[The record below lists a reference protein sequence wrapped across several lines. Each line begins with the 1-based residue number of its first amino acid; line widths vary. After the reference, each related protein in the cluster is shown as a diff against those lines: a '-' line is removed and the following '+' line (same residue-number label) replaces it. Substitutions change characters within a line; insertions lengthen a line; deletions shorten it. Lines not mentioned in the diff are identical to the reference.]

1 MIMMR
6 LRIVLICA
14 TALLFAFAGSAARAD
29 DITIQNASFES
40 TNPFTSS
47 APGFGSWNLG
57 PIPGWVITGTGGS
70 WAPGPSA
77 FSSVPDGSI
86 IAYTNGG
93 TISQN
98 LGVSAQLNSIYTLS
112 VDVGQRNGLTTSY
125 SISLDDNG
133 IPLCTLS
140 GSNASIPTG
149 TFADEVLS
157 CPTGASVTPG
167 TLSIVLASGGVQSEF
182 DNVQLSV
189 VNAIPTPEPS
199 TLLLFGTGLLGLA
212 GIAKRRLLT

>member
-1 MIMMR
+1 MTAVR
-6 LRIVLICA
+6 LRIALICA
-14 TALLFAFAGSAARAD
+14 TALVLAFAGSGARAD
-29 DITIQNASFES
+29 GITIQNASFES
-40 TNPFTSS
+40 TNTLNIS
-47 APGFGSWNLG
+47 ALGYGTWNIG
-57 PIPGWVITGTGGS
+57 PIPGWTMTGTGGS

-77 FSSVPDGSI
+77 FSSVPNGSI

-98 LGVSAQLNSIYTLS
+98 LGVSVQPNSTYTLS
-112 VDVGQRNGLTTSY
+112 VDVGQRNGLTTGY

-133 IPLCTLS
+133 VPLCTLS

-157 CPTGASVTPG
+157 CPTGASVIPG
-167 TLSIVLASGGVQSEF
+167 TLSIVLASTGVQSEF

-189 VNAIPTPEPS
+189 VSVPEPS
-199 TLLLFGTGLLGLA
+199 TLLLFCTGLLGLA
-212 GIAKRRLLT
+212 GIARRRLLT